1 LSPLVLS
8 VVLLAAVLHASWNA
22 LVKSGG
28 DPFLRLAI
36 VNLTQSLVVLP
47 LVPFVAV
54 PAMEAWP
61 WLLASVAAHMAYY
74 FLLAG
79 GYRVGDLS
87 HVYPI
92 ARGVAPPLVALGALA
107 AAGEVLSP
115 LGSLAVILVC
125 LGIWIVAGRQSAA
138 DAFGR
143 SQPLLLALGC
153 GVAIAAYTV
162 ADGMGG
168 RASGDVLGYV
178 VWLFLLDGWPF
189 TLVVVLMRGTAGLRA
204 TLPAAW
210 KPAVGGGMMSVVA
223 YGLVIW
229 AMSTAPMAYVSA
241 LRETSVLLAAGIG
254 TLILGEPFGR
264 RRLLAAGLVV
274 IGVAMLQLSRS

>member
-1 LSPLVLS
+1 MLS

-54 PAMEAWP
+54 PAVEAWP

-115 LGSLAVILVC
+115 LGILAVILVC
-125 LGIWIVAGRQSAA
+125 LGIWIVAGRQSAV

-143 SQPLLLALGC
+143 KQPLLLALGC

-189 TLVVVLMRGTAGLRA
+189 TLVVVLMRGTGNLRA

-210 KPAVGGGMMSVVA
+210 KPAVGGGVMSVVA

-274 IGVAMLQLSRS
+274 IGVAILQLSRS

>member
-1 LSPLVLS
+1 MLS

-47 LVPFVAV
+47 LVPFVGV
-54 PAMEAWP
+54 PALEAWP

-107 AAGEVLSP
+107 VAGEVLSP
-115 LGSLAVILVC
+115 LGMLAVILVC
-125 LGIWIVAGRQSAA
+125 LGIWIVAGRQSAM
-138 DAFGR
+138 DTLGR
-143 SQPLLLALGC
+143 KQPLLLALGC

-168 RASGDVLGYV
+168 RASGDVLAYV

-189 TLVVVLMRGTAGLRA
+189 TLVVLLMRGPAAVRA
-204 TLPAAW
+204 ALPAAW
-210 KPAVGGGMMSVVA
+210 KPAVGGGVMSVVA

-241 LRETSVLLAAGIG
+241 LRETSVLLAAAIG
-254 TLILGEPFGR
+254 TLLLGEPFGR
-264 RRLLAAGLVV
+264 RRIFAASLVV
-274 IGVAMLQLSRS
+274 AGVAIFQLSRT